1 MQINKNF
8 NGTNIYLSHKYVMNK
23 EINMP
28 YKIICILL
36 PFISVCQ
43 AMVPGYNF
51 TNEDFIEYAK
61 KIPEARSCCLIYS
74 QDSQAQLSGV
84 LIAPHIIATAAHG
97 LTSILAKT
105 PPRLVQKGFVG
116 VSLNNTFVQFDQNTA
131 YRGDF
136 AYIDARYLDG
146 EYAQASRYDIAFI
159 ILERPIVDRPAIPL
173 LTTLNIPK
181 DVTFTVVSHGT
192 SDLNSFWDILKF
204 WEHSITFLKRA
215 YDLLEWTPVS
225 SPRVLTEDIQLVRTL
240 AYSSIFF
247 DARKTYRPY
256 TIYDNSIF
264 QRTMCAVYKWQKN
277 GRQPFALAL
286 PGTSGSPVFA
296 RINQKLYLIGI
307 IVAYAPIKGQFL
319 APNGTSELQ
328 KILYNPKA
336 AIGEYHTIFALFY
349 KENTTNRSL
358 FPERASFILDPNVHK
373 MLGIQTNYR
382 YYG

>member
-1 MQINKNF
+1 
-8 NGTNIYLSHKYVMNK
+8 MNNV
-23 EINMP
+23 NMP
-28 YKIICILL
+28 YKIIFWLV
-36 PFISVCQ
+36 PFICALK
-43 AMVPGYNF
+43 AMAPGYNF
-51 TNEDFIEYAK
+51 TNDDFIEYAK

-97 LTSILAKT
+97 LTSILSNK
-105 PPRLVQKGFVG
+105 PSRLVQKGFVS
-116 VSLNNTFVQFDQNTA
+116 VPLQNSFVQFDKNTA
-131 YRGDF
+131 YRANF

-146 EYAQASRYDIAFI
+146 EYAAASRYDIAFI
-159 ILERPIVDRPAIPL
+159 TVEWPVIDRPAIPL
-173 LTTLNIPK
+173 LPILDIPK
-181 DVTFTVVSHGT
+181 DVTFTIVSHGT

-204 WEHSITFLKRA
+204 WKPSITFLKRA

-225 SPRVLTEDIQLVRTL
+225 SPRVLKEDIQLIRTL

-256 TIYDNSIF
+256 TVYDNSIF
-264 QRTMCAVYKWQKN
+264 QRTMGAVYKWQQN
-277 GRQPFALAL
+277 GRPPFALAL

-307 IVAYAPIKGQFL
+307 VVAYAPIKGQFL

-349 KENTTNRSL
+349 KENTTDHST
-358 FPERASFILDPNVHK
+358 FPGGSNFMLDPNVQRI
-373 MLGIQTNYR
+373 LGMPTVDK
-382 YYG
+382 G